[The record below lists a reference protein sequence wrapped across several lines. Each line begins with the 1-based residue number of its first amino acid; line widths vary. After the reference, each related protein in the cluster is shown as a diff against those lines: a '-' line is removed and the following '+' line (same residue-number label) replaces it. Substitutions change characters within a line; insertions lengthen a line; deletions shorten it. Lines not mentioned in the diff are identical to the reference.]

1 MAKNQSE
8 PYEQAAQELLAGYDE
23 LLLVPRGAPEGVPP
37 AEQLVHAAGRITT
50 ASPILTAQAAGLL
63 AKGSA
68 LEREGASGQLIAQA
82 SAELQLAAELLRF
95 SSAVQAETPG
105 GMTRAARGA
114 ALRQVGEGLREAMS
128 VPASAGLAPFVP
140 TLRRAGPLPQDPQA
154 AAELLRR
161 SVAQADRAISRQ
173 VVDLGGEIAFDL
185 VMQTRWAAVL
195 DGASLLRGDAASKL
209 EEVRKGLGGLVEQA
223 AATAEKAL
231 LNVYDKV
238 LALLG
243 KDMEDAG
250 RKQVRD
256 WLEKIKEDGKIELL
270 AELVDKLYRVDVF
283 HGELEGWISGSLA
296 AAQKVGETAG
306 EVDQVAQKFIVLS
319 GRIKAFENAVGLA
332 KLTGIPQVLVV
343 VAGLQVGLLAV
354 LVYAGYDY
362 IGFKQ
367 GRFLDVTR
375 GVAQVARDGLG
386 GSEKKP

>member
-1 MAKNQSE
+1 MAKNQSDT
-8 PYEQAAQELLAGYDE
+8 YERAAQELLAGYDE

-37 AEQLVHAAGRITT
+37 AEQLVHAGGRITT

-68 LEREGASGQLIAQA
+68 LEREGASGHLIAQA
-82 SAELQLAAELLRF
+82 SAELQLAAELLRY
-95 SSAVQAETPG
+95 SSAVPADTPG

-114 ALRQVGEGLREAMS
+114 ALRQVGDGLRQAMS

-140 TLRRAGPLPQDPQA
+140 AMRGAGPLPQDALA

-161 SVAQADRAISRQ
+161 SVTQANRAISRQ

-238 LALLG
+238 LTLLG
-243 KDMEDAG
+243 KDMEDAA
-250 RKQVRD
+250 RKQVRT

-270 AELVDKLYRVDVF
+270 AELVDKFYRVDVF
-283 HGELEGWISGSLA
+283 QGELEGWIAGSYR
-296 AAQKVGETAG
+296 AG
-306 EVDQVAQKFIVLS
+306 PK
-319 GRIKAFENAVGLA
+319 
-332 KLTGIPQVLVV
+332 
-343 VAGLQVGLLAV
+343 
-354 LVYAGYDY
+354 
-362 IGFKQ
+362 
-367 GRFLDVTR
+367 
-375 GVAQVARDGLG
+375 G
-386 GSEKKP
+386 G

>member
-8 PYEQAAQELLAGYDE
+8 PYEQAAQELLDGYDE
-23 LLLVPRGAPEGVPP
+23 LLLAPRGAPEGVPP

-63 AKGSA
+63 AEGSS

-82 SAELQLAAELLRF
+82 SAELHLAAELLRY
-95 SSAVQAETPG
+95 SMATPADSG
-105 GMTRAARGA
+105 GMTRAARGT
-114 ALRQVGEGLREAMS
+114 ALRQVGVGLREAMS

-140 TLRRAGPLPQDPQA
+140 TLRRAGPLPQDAQA

-161 SVAQADRAISRQ
+161 SVTQANRAISRQ

-209 EEVRKGLGGLVEQA
+209 DEVRKGLGGLAEQA

-243 KDMEDAG
+243 KDMEDSA
-250 RKQVRD
+250 RKQVRT

-270 AELVDKLYRVDVF
+270 SELVDKFYRVDVF
-283 HGELEGWISGSLA
+283 HGELEGWIAGSTVP
-296 AAQKVGETAG
+296 AQKVGETAG
-306 EVDQVAQKFIVLS
+306 EVDEVAQKFIVLS
-319 GRIKAFENAVGLA
+319 GRVKAFENAVGLA
-332 KLTGIPQVLVV
+332 KLTGIPQVLMV

-354 LVYAGYDY
+354 MIYAGYDY

-367 GRFLDVTR
+367 GKFLNIIR
-375 GVAQVARDGLG
+375 GVAQVARDGLTE
-386 GSEKKP
+386 SENKL

>member
-1 MAKNQSE
+1 MAKNKSDS
-8 PYEQAAQELLAGYDE
+8 YERAAQELLAGYDE

-50 ASPILTAQAAGLL
+50 ASPVLTAQAAGLL
-63 AKGSA
+63 AEGSA

-82 SAELQLAAELLRF
+82 SAELQLAAELLRL
-95 SSAVQAETPG
+95 SSAVSAETPG

-140 TLRRAGPLPQDPQA
+140 TLRRAGPLPQDAQA

-238 LALLG
+238 LTLLG
-243 KDMEDAG
+243 RDMEDAA
-250 RKQVRD
+250 RKQVRT

-270 AELVDKLYRVDVF
+270 AELVDKFYRVDVF
-283 HGELEGWISGSLA
+283 HGELEGWITGTTA
-296 AAQKVGETAG
+296 PAQKVGETAG

-319 GRIKAFENAVGLA
+319 GRVKAFENAVGLA
-332 KLTGIPQVLVV
+332 KLTGIPQVLMV

-354 LVYAGYDY
+354 LIYSGYDY

-367 GRFLDVTR
+367 GKFLDITR

-386 GSEKKP
+386 EGEKKP